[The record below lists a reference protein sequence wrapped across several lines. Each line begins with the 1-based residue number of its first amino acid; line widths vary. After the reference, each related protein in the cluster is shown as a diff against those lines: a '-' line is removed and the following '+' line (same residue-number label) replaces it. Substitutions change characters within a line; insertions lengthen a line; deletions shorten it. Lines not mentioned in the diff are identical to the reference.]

1 MVGFNYKK
9 AVQTLTFFAQKEG
22 SVINRMKVFKLIW
35 LSDRLH
41 LRKYGRPILNDV
53 YFALPKGPIPS
64 NTKDLADNSEYL
76 ADTEKELREQFIE
89 NLGRFNIKAKLETQ
103 KSVFSQSDLEVM
115 NLVYANFGNLNE
127 FELSELSHQY
137 PEWQKF
143 ENSLTIG
150 NSSRF
155 EMSYE
160 DFFDTNQAQNHQIFA
175 QNQEILELNKEVFL
189 ENQIIGNLI

>member
-115 NLVYANFGNLNE
+115 NLVYPNFGNLNE

-160 DFFDTNQAQNHQIFA
+160 DFFDINQAQNHQIFA

>member
-160 DFFDTNQAQNHQIFA
+160 DFFDINQAQNHQIFA

>member
-22 SVINRMKVFKLIW
+22 SVINKMKVFKLIW

-64 NTKDLADNSEYL
+64 TTKDLADNSDFL

-89 NLGRFNIKAKLETQ
+89 NISRFNIKAKAETQ

-115 NLVYANFGNLNE
+115 NLVYVNFGSLDE
-127 FELSELSHQY
+127 FQLSNLSHQY
-137 PEWQKF
+137 PEWKKF
-143 ENSLTIG
+143 ENGLNVG
-150 NSSRF
+150 HSSRF
-155 EMSYE
+155 EMSYQ
-160 DFFDTNQAQNHQIFA
+160 DFFETNHDQNHQIFE
-175 QNQEILELNKEVFL
+175 QDQEILELNKEVFL

>member
-9 AVQTLTFFAQKEG
+9 AVQTLAFFAQKEG
-22 SVINRMKVFKLIW
+22 GVVSKMKVFKLIW

-64 NTKDLADNSEYL
+64 STKDLADNSDFL

-89 NLGRFNIKAKLETQ
+89 NESRFAIKVKKEPQ
-103 KSVFSQSDLEVM
+103 INVFSQSDLEVM
-115 NLVYANFGNLNE
+115 NLVYADFGSLNE
-127 FELSELSHQY
+127 FQLSDLSHDY
-137 PEWQKF
+137 PEWKKF
-143 ENSLTIG
+143 ENGLNVG
-150 NSSRF
+150 HSSRF
-155 EMSYE
+155 EMNYQ
-160 DFFDTNQAQNHQIFA
+160 DFFENTEAQNHPIFE
-175 QNQEILELNKEVFL
+175 QDSEILDLNKEVFL